1 MLSDI
6 SITAYLLH
14 RPTYAADAKKQL
26 GGKAN
31 LLESCFGGWIIYV
44 WGLSV
49 AFGGLSP
56 LSLLVALRKVSILQ

>member
-14 RPTYAADAKKQL
+14 RPTYAADAKTQL

-31 LLESCFGGWIIYV
+31 LLESCFRGWIIYV

-49 AFGGLSP
+49 AFGG
-56 LSLLVALRKVSILQ
+56 